1 MSQWLAVAAGGALG
15 AVARYGLSTA
25 VYAWLGRGFPWGT
38 LVVNVLGSGIMGGA
52 FVLLLERMSVSPE
65 WRAVVLVGFL
75 GSFTTFSAFSME
87 TLQLLENGE
96 TWKAVLN
103 MVVSVLACLAATWG
117 GVWFVRSL

>member
-1 MSQWLAVAAGGALG
+1 MNQWLAIAAGG

-38 LVVNVLGSGIMGGA
+38 LVVNVLGSGIMGGL
-52 FVLLLERMSVSPE
+52 FVLFLERMSVSPE

-75 GSFTTFSAFSME
+75 GAFTTFSAFSME
-87 TLQLLENGE
+87 TFQLLENGE
-96 TWKAVLN
+96 ILKAVLN
-103 MVVSVLACLAATWG
+103 TVVSVLACLAATWG

>member
-1 MSQWLAVAAGGALG
+1 MNQWLAVAAGGALG

-38 LVVNVLGSGIMGGA
+38 LVVNVLGSGIMGGL
-52 FVLLLERMSVSPE
+52 FVLFLERMSVSPE

-75 GSFTTFSAFSME
+75 GAFTTFSAFSME
-87 TLQLLENGE
+87 TFQLLENGE
-96 TWKAVLN
+96 ILKAVLN
-103 MVVSVLACLAATWG
+103 TVVSVLACLAATWG